1 MPQLEALA
9 KAAEDDL
16 AKGKAE
22 GADQPSI
29 RAFEDFKKKMRRRG
43 DSDKKRAEKLAQRR
57 ARSAAHG
64 KTLLPSRK
72 RLCTMQSARSALPLN
87 VWAESTGQVLGHVL
101 IDSPYGVKQ
110 P

>member
-57 ARSAAHG
+57 ARSAG
-64 KTLLPSRK
+64 CGRN
-72 RLCTMQSARSALPLN
+72 PLADPHEF
-87 VWAESTGQVLGHVL
+87 VPHPIYHDCPFCIYMGIFCVFL
-101 IDSPYGVKQ
+101 D
-110 P
+110 